1 MEREPL
7 SWFDLAFLSL
17 MLPLAGGQIMKR
29 SSQNKVRDALTQRVP
44 EVASAPL
51 GASLSDTAME
61 GTCSVDSGTAL
72 SSLRY
77 SLTIPRTIRVPC
89 CL

>member
-7 SWFDLAFLSL
+7 SWFDSALVSL
-17 MLPLAGGQIMKR
+17 MLPPARGQIMKR

-51 GASLSDTAME
+51 GAPLSDAAME
-61 GTCSVDSGTAL
+61 GTCFLDSGH
-72 SSLRY
+72 SSEL
-77 SLTIPRTIRVPC
+77 P
-89 CL
+89 